1 MNLSS
6 AILSALA
13 YHDIFEYPLDSS
25 EVYDL
30 LIRKKARKES
40 IAGELERLSVMGKI
54 GQSDR
59 YFFLKNRKKIT
70 RIRKLRTRYSQKKLK
85 RAAFFA
91 GLLRIVPSV
100 KLVAI
105 SGALSMENSRRSDDI
120 DLVVV
125 TSRGLLWTTRFLAN
139 VLLFLFKRDPAGQK
153 ISDRACLNMFL
164 DESDL
169 SIKDHNMYT
178 AHEICQMKLIWDR
191 DSTYSKFLKANAW
204 IRGYLPNW
212 HESRVENQSRK
223 SKSRSFFSLYTVHFD
238 LIERLLRN
246 FQLWYMN
253 KKLTT
258 ERISSTQL
266 FFHPRNTRNLII
278 GEYGRRLRK
287 LGIANP

>member
-6 AILSALA
+6 AILSTLA
-13 YHDIFEYPLDSS
+13 YHDIFDYPLDSS
-25 EVYDL
+25 EIDDL

-191 DSTYSKFLKANAW
+191 NGTYRKFIRANSW
-204 IRGYLPNW
+204 FLEYLPNW
-212 HESRVENQSRK
+212 YEGSQ
-223 SKSRSFFSLYTVHFD
+223 FTVHSSQKRK
-238 LIERLLRN
+238 LSTLNSQLSSIESVFKN
-246 FQLWYMN
+246 FQLWYMKN
-253 KKLTT
+253 KLTT

-266 FFHPRNTRNLII
+266 FFHPKDTQEKVLKLYNQKV
-278 GEYGRRLRK
+278 ERLRRT
-287 LGIANP
+287 